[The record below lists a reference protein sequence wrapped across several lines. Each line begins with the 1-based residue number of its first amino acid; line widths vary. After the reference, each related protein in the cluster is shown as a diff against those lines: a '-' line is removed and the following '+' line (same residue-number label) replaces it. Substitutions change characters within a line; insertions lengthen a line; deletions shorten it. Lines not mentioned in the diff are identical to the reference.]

1 MTAFPT
7 GPRGHAII
15 FPIGQHH
22 IIMDSLFKKK
32 DLRVTVVGRNLDDI
46 VPLIR
51 LHPVALVEE
60 EPDLVISHG
69 GDGSLLGAELCFP
82 GIPKCPIRDRRQN
95 PKCQKH
101 SEMTT
106 LAKLFNGELKK
117 SYLEKLEAVTENG
130 DRLCAL
136 NDIVLTRQLASS
148 AVRYRIWID
157 GELFRG
163 QVVADGLVV
172 TTPFGST
179 GYYQSITRGNI
190 RTGIGLAFNNA
201 MDLLGHTVIHGEAR
215 LTIQLLRG
223 PAVMVADNNP
233 RHIELDT
240 GAMIQVYV
248 LPERT
253 PVYGVDVFR
262 CLECYHLRKDGVV
275 DACACARP

>member
-1 MTAFPT
+1 
-7 GPRGHAII
+7 
-15 FPIGQHH
+15 
-22 IIMDSLFKKK
+22 MDNLFKKK

-46 VPLIR
+46 LPLIR
-51 LHPVALVEE
+51 LHPVTLVEE

-69 GDGSLLGAELCFP
+69 GDGSLLGAELRFP

-95 PKCQKH
+95 PKCSKH

-106 LAKLFNGELKK
+106 LSKLFNGELKK
-117 SYLEKLEAVTENG
+117 SYLEKLEAVTEDG

-136 NDIVLTRQLASS
+136 NDIVLTRQFASS

-201 MDLLGHTVIHGEAR
+201 MDLLGHTVIHGEAK

-240 GAMIQVYV
+240 GAIIQVYV

-275 DACACARP
+275 DPCAGARP